1 MVLLIELDIKIGRQ
15 YNSTTADHGFSFAD
29 FQLAKVAVQYSAD
42 QPRRMVKIATFAK
55 PENASNHNNTRNLFK
70 NKFAIDALL
79 VYIYTTTRNIMRRQ
93 SISFTEPND
102 EWLKSQIENKE
113 YSSKSEL
120 VNDLIRQ
127 ARNQQKQID
136 LIRLK
141 LDKAEKSGFTT
152 ESKSEILKQSKS
164 MLNG

>member
-1 MVLLIELDIKIGRQ
+1 MK
-15 YNSTTADHGFSFAD
+15 
-29 FQLAKVAVQYSAD
+29 
-42 QPRRMVKIATFAK
+42 
-55 PENASNHNNTRNLFK
+55 
-70 NKFAIDALL
+70 
-79 VYIYTTTRNIMRRQ
+79 RQ
-93 SISFTEPND
+93 SITFTEPND
-102 EWLKSQIENKE
+102 EWLKSQIDSKE

-141 LDKAEKSGFTT
+141 LDRAEESGFTT
-152 ESKSEILKQSKS
+152 DSKAEILKQSKK